1 MDNYKK
7 LVWVIRC
14 MGGDPETYLTLEAD
28 KIYVVKW

>member
-7 LVWVIRC
+7 LVWVIRY
-14 MGGDPETYLTLEAD
+14 MGGDPEKYLTLEAD